1 MQANSARVFASMETT
16 WLSEKYWID
25 PKVFA
30 YFFWKASMCCQNVK
44 KWEIITIKE
53 KGEIK

>member
-1 MQANSARVFASMETT
+1 METT